1 MFKYTFIPAGG
12 IGNRVRVILSAL
24 QWQKDTGK
32 GVRIL
37 WCQDKGLACSFNKL
51 FVPIKE
57 VKEIRNLFFY
67 KVLRKV
73 YLHSPYRFIHAFN
86 YNEND
91 KLKDWLEHP
100 TGMLYCSSC
109 SDFYKSNTLK
119 FHDVFKL
126 NDSLKLKLDE
136 IIKDFNTS
144 MIGVHIRRTDNVE
157 AIKSTPIQKFVKYIE
172 SSLANNDNLK
182 FYLATDDIEVKND
195 FVKMFGDKIITTNC
209 ALRRDTE
216 DGIISAILELYALAS
231 CSKIIGSYYSSY
243 SELAAEIG
251 GIPLE
256 IL

>member
-1 MFKYTFIPAGG
+1 M
-12 IGNRVRVILSAL
+12 
-24 QWQKDTGK
+24 
-32 GVRIL
+32 
-37 WCQDKGLACSFNKL
+37 
-51 FVPIKE
+51 
-57 VKEIRNLFFY
+57 
-67 KVLRKV
+67 
-73 YLHSPYRFIHAFN
+73 
-86 YNEND
+86 
-91 KLKDWLEHP
+91 
-100 TGMLYCSSC
+100 
-109 SDFYKSNTLK
+109 
-119 FHDVFKL
+119 FKL